1 MEFLGEHLWLGQVG
15 HLLVLT
21 AFAASILSTVSF
33 YLASKNRADSNSW
46 LQFGKKI
53 FIIQSA
59 ALFLVFAA
67 LIFVCSQHWF
77 EYMYAYKH
85 SSKELEF
92 KYLLACIWEG
102 QEGSFLL
109 WSLWHSVIGCFIL
122 LKPTSKENKFWTAP
136 VMSVI
141 GLAQFFLVFMLV
153 GIYIGEAKL
162 GSSPFTLTRNEIAAP
177 IFQRANYL
185 SLIKDGVG
193 LNILLRNYWMVI
205 HPPIL
210 FLGFALTIVPF
221 AYAYAGIQQ
230 KKFGEWVAPALPWA
244 LGCAA
249 ILGTGIMMGGKWA
262 YESLSFGG
270 FWAWDPVENA
280 SLVPWLI
287 LIAGMHTM
295 VIYKATKQS
304 LKASYFFIFLSF
316 GFILYSTFLTRTG
329 VLGDTSV
336 HAFTEA
342 GKAINI
348 MIGLFVAAFVIPA
361 LIMLFANGKKMSG
374 PIKEEETNSRE
385 FWMFIGSLTFFLT
398 AMFIIAKT
406 SVPVY
411 NKITGSKIAPP
422 EDVEFSYNKI
432 MALVAIIL
440 GMLTAVTQY
449 YKYKATPKFEVLK
462 KLALPFVISAVLMLG
477 LIFLYPLEYRKQGI
491 GFLIALYVATF
502 ACIFT
507 ITANVKYFITA
518 NKMVFL
524 KAGSSISHIGFGV
537 MILGMLITSS
547 NKETISNSNTNGIV
561 LPVGVDPQTRQQDNP
576 KENLTLI
583 RDVPATMGAYAV
595 TFIND
600 SAGHETGRKFFNIKF
615 EKKKIGDATSKE
627 TFVLQPDVYLMKD
640 NNMSSNPDTRSYLT
654 KDIFTYISYT
664 VNKES
669 AVMDTASFLIK
680 ELPIGDTSFYSN
692 GLIILNKVESNPNN
706 KRRINPNSMALMA
719 DVTVQTKEGK
729 NFTVNPM
736 IEVEGNNVNF
746 IDDTLFAQNLFVRFA
761 GIGKDNSVKI
771 GVKEAEGLIDFV
783 TVKTYIFPYINLVWL
798 GLIVM
803 SMGLMLSMVFRSK
816 MKRNTQIIVLLAS
829 LAGLAYMFLFAN
841 A

>member
-1 MEFLGEHLWLGQVG
+1 MEFVGEHLWLGQIG

-21 AFAASILSTVSF
+21 AFAASILSTVAF
-33 YLASKNRADSNSW
+33 FIASKNRADSESW
-46 LQFGKKI
+46 LAFGKKL
-53 FIIQSA
+53 FIVETA

-67 LIFVCSQHWF
+67 LLFVCSQHWF

-85 SSKELEF
+85 SSRELEF

-109 WSLWHSVIGCFIL
+109 WSLWHSVLGCFVL
-122 LKPTSKENKFWTAP
+122 LKPTVSEKKFWTAP
-136 VMSVI
+136 VMTVI
-141 GLAQFFLVFMLV
+141 GLAQFFLIFMLV
-153 GIYIGEAKL
+153 GVYIGEAKL

-205 HPPIL
+205 HPPVL
-210 FLGFALTIVPF
+210 FLGFALMIVPF

-230 KKFGEWVAPALPWA
+230 KKFGEWVSVALPWA
-244 LGCAA
+244 LGTAA

-280 SLVPWLI
+280 SLVPWLL

-348 MIGLFVAAFVIPA
+348 MIGLFVAAFVVPA
-361 LIMLFANGKKMSG
+361 LVMLFINSKKMTA
-374 PIKEEETNSRE
+374 PLKEEESSSRE

-411 NKITGSKIAPP
+411 NKITGSNIAPP
-422 EDVEFSYNKI
+422 EDVEFSYNKV
-432 MALVAIIL
+432 MVLVAFII
-440 GMLTAVTQY
+440 GMLTAVTQFHR
-449 YKYKATPKFEVLK
+449 YKTTPRYEVMK
-462 KLALPFVISAVLMLG
+462 KLALPFLISVIVIVG
-477 LIFLYPLEYRKQGI
+477 FVFLYPLEYYKQGI
-491 GFLIALYVATF
+491 GYLIAIYVASF
-502 ACIFT
+502 ACVFT
-507 ITANVKYFITA
+507 IASNVKYFITA
-518 NKMVFL
+518 NKSAVL
-524 KAGSSISHIGFGV
+524 KAGSSIAHTGFGL

-547 NKETISNSNTNGIV
+547 NKETISSSTTNGIT
-561 LPVGVDPQTRQQDNP
+561 LPVGIDPQTRQKDNP
-576 KENLTLI
+576 RENLTLI
-583 RDVPATMGAYAV
+583 RNVPATMGAYAV
-595 TFIND
+595 TFMND
-600 SAGHETGRKFFNIKF
+600 SAGAETGRKFFNIKF
-615 EKKKIGDATSKE
+615 EKKSVNEATSRE
-627 TFVLQPDVYLMKD
+627 TFFLKPDVYMMKD

-664 VNKES
+664 INKES
-669 AVMDTASFLIK
+669 APVDTASFTIN

-692 GLIILNKVESNPNN
+692 GLVILKNVVTNPNN
-706 KRRINPNSMALMA
+706 ERRVNPNSMALMA
-719 DVTVQTKEGK
+719 EITVQTKEGK
-729 NFTVNPM
+729 EFQVKPM
-736 IEVEGNNVNF
+736 IEVEGNNVAF
-746 IDDTLFAQNLFVRFA
+746 VDDTLFAQNLFVRFA
-761 GIGKDNSVKI
+761 GIGENNAVKI
-771 GVKEAEGLIDFV
+771 GVKEATGLIDFV

-798 GLIVM
+798 GLIIM
-803 SMGLMLSMVFRSK
+803 SMGIMISMVYRSK
-816 MKRNTQIIVLLAS
+816 MKKNMQIIVLVLS
-829 LAGLAYMFLFAN
+829 LAGLMYMFLFAN